1 LPIAFYEGRTRCVI
15 RLEGDIDITCSDEL
29 KRTLIEAISTRK
41 ELQVDLARATDL
53 DVTAIQLLWAATR
66 EAKSLGASFGV
77 AGQVPENIINT
88 VREAGFEKF
97 PVPMSPQVEQENSTA
112 SPVESVNDR

>member
-1 LPIAFYEGRTRCVI
+1 LPIALYEGRTRCVI

-41 ELQVDLARATDL
+41 ELWVDLARATDL

-66 EAKSLGASFGV
+66 EAERLGVSFGV
-77 AGQVPENIINT
+77 TGQVPEKIIST
-88 VREAGFEKF
+88 VREAGFAEF
-97 PVPMSPQVEQENSTA
+97 PVPSITQVEPENSNGV
-112 SPVESVNDR
+112 PIESANDR